1 MLKIDGASLP
11 CRDPERHI
19 PESNRYPF
27 AYISFMTQL
36 QKDALTLA
44 NLVAQHPR
52 LVILTGAGI
61 SHESGIPTYRDKQGT
76 WLHANPIQEQAFISD
91 DITQQRYWARS
102 WFGWPIMRDALPNPA
117 HFALAELE
125 KRGAIDLIITQNVDR
140 LHQRAGGQNVV
151 DLHGRIDQVRCL
163 NCHALHCR
171 DSIQRLLQ
179 TQNPWLEGVPSS
191 HLSRPDGDM
200 EVPEHIFRALSLPKC
215 HTCSGDLMPNVV
227 FFGGSVPSDTVTTC
241 LDALDKAD
249 ALIAIGSS
257 LMVFSGYRFCR
268 RASQLG
274 KPLVIINPGIT
285 RADEL
290 AQVKLRSPASPL
302 LTHVLEYADRGL
314 RP

>member
-1 MLKIDGASLP
+1 MLKIEKAPLP
-11 CRDPERHI
+11 SRDPTQRRS
-19 PESNRYPF
+19 ESNPYPST
-27 AYISFMTQL
+27 YVHFMIQL

-44 NLVAQHPR
+44 NLVANYPR
-52 LVILTGAGI
+52 LVVLTGAGI

-76 WLHANPIQEQAFISD
+76 WLHANPIQEQAFMSD

-102 WFGWPIMRDALPNPA
+102 WFGWPIMRDARPNPA
-117 HFALAELE
+117 HFVLAELE

-140 LHQRAGGQNVV
+140 LHQRAGGHNVV

-163 NCHALHCR
+163 DCNVLHCR

-179 TQNPWLEGVPSS
+179 TQNPWLDAVPSG

-200 EVPEHIFRALSLPKC
+200 EVPEHISRALSLPKC
-215 HTCSGDLMPNVV
+215 HTCGGDLMPNVV
-227 FFGGSVPSDTVTTC
+227 FFGGSVPASTVTTC

-249 ALIAIGSS
+249 ALIAVGSS

-274 KPLVIINPGIT
+274 KPVVIINPGVT
-285 RADEL
+285 RADDL
-290 AQVKLRSPASPL
+290 AQVKLQSPAGPL
-302 LTHVLEYADRGL
+302 LTQTLKHFDQG
-314 RP
+314 